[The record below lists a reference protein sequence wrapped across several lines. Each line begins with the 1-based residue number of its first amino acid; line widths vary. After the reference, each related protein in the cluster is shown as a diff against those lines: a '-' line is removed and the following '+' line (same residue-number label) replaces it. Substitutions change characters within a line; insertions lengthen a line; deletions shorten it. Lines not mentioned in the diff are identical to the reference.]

1 MTPHFRY
8 SALPLL
14 ALAIASCRGCSTAD
28 EQDRHA
34 PPGASAELI
43 PDSGRLAACP
53 RFSAPRALGSV
64 EPQSIVEAS
73 GIVASLKSP
82 GVLWVHNDSGNAE
95 QLYAMSSAG
104 KGLATY
110 SLSDAS
116 CVDWEDMALGR
127 GPGGRYHLYIGD
139 IGTNQGARNPVVY
152 RVEEPDVRLGQA
164 AVEGSLDRIDRFELS
179 YPDGQSY
186 DSETLLIDPISGD
199 LFLVT
204 KTTSGTSGV
213 YRAAAPLLS
222 GSARTLEQVAT
233 LRTENDGER
242 GSERTTGGTISPD
255 GSLILIKTYT
265 RAYLWMRAEGQS
277 IGEALRAL
285 PCPAPL
291 PREPQGEAIGFSAN
305 NKGYFTLSEGT
316 SQPIYFLER
325 NDY

>member
-1 MTPHFRY
+1 M
-8 SALPLL
+8 
-14 ALAIASCRGCSTAD
+14 
-28 EQDRHA
+28 
-34 PPGASAELI
+34 
-43 PDSGRLAACP
+43 
-53 RFSAPRALGSV
+53 
-64 EPQSIVEAS
+64 EAS

-95 QLYAMSSAG
+95 QLYAMSSTG

-127 GPGGRYHLYIGD
+127 DKSGTYHLYIGD

-152 RVEEPDVRLGQA
+152 RVEEPEVRLDQA
-164 AVEGSLDRIDRFELS
+164 VVESTLERVERFDFE
-179 YPDGQSY
+179 YPDGQDY
-186 DSETLLIDPISGD
+186 DSETLLVDPVSTD

-204 KTTSGTSGV
+204 KTTNGSSGV
-213 YRAAAPLLS
+213 YRAPAPLVS
-222 GSARTLEQVAT
+222 GSKRTLELVAT
-233 LRTENDGER
+233 LRTAHDGER

-255 GSLILIKTYT
+255 GSLILVKTYT
-265 RAYLWMRAEGQS
+265 RAYLWMRAPGQS
-277 IGEALRAL
+277 IGEAMRAL

-305 NKGYFTLSEGT
+305 SRGYFTLSEGS

-325 NDY
+325 SD